1 MERKIFIRSLIF
13 SVAAPS
19 LLISACTNNEITNTD
34 AVQTYTCPMHP
45 QVIQEF
51 PGKCPVCGMD
61 LVPFDRT
68 NKERF
73 LTLNENQQIL
83 ANITTVVIGEGSLNS
98 SSYLNGHLAVN
109 PDQTN
114 FVSSR
119 LSGRIETLY
128 LKETGIFVKKGQPI
142 YKLYSEQLLSLQ
154 QDYLLMEAQAE
165 KLSSDKRFR
174 ELANASR
181 QKLLLYGQTAG
192 QVDRLKQEG
201 IVRPY
206 VTYLAP
212 SSGSVSELMVVE
224 GQYVE
229 EGSVLMRLEDY
240 SRLWVEADIYPSEAA
255 SIKTGNKLKVIVAG
269 WESEPLEMLVQFIA
283 PAMAAGGQ
291 TLQLRGSIENK
302 NNWQP
307 GLQAKVLLPY
317 DSDSGELTLPIDA
330 VIRDGKTEHVWIET
344 KQNVFEPKK
353 VVTGKE
359 SADKV
364 EINEGLVK
372 GDRVVVTGAYLLY
385 SEYIL
390 KKGEHPVSI

>member
-1 MERKIFIRSLIF
+1 MERKVFIRSLIF

-19 LLISACTNNEITNTD
+19 LLISACTNTEMAKTD
-34 AVQTYTCPMHP
+34 IVQTYTCPMHP
-45 QVIQEF
+45 QVMQTS

-68 NKERF
+68 NVEKF
-73 LTLNENQQIL
+73 LTLNENQQLL
-83 ANITTVVIGEGSLNS
+83 ANITTVVIGAGSLNS

-109 PDQTN
+109 PDRTN

-128 LKETGIFVKKGQPI
+128 VKETGVQVKKGQAI

-165 KLSSDKRFR
+165 KLSSDTRFR

-181 QKLLLYGQTAG
+181 QKLLLYGQTAR
-192 QVDRLKQEG
+192 QVDRLKKDG
-201 IVRPY
+201 VTPY

-224 GQYVE
+224 GQYVD
-229 EGSVLMRLEDY
+229 EGATLMRLEDY
-240 SRLWVEADIYPSEAA
+240 SQLWVEADVYPSEAD
-255 SIKTGNKLKVIVAG
+255 SIKVGTKLQVIVAG
-269 WESEPLEMLVQFIA
+269 WENEPLDMLVQFIA
-283 PAMAAGGQ
+283 PAMATGGQ
-291 TLQLRGSIENK
+291 VLQLRGTVENL

-317 DSDSGELTLPIDA
+317 NSESEELTLPVDA
-330 VIRDGKTEHVWIET
+330 IIRDGKTEHVWIET
-344 KQNVFEPKK
+344 KQNVFEPRK
-353 VVTGKE
+353 VVTGKG
-359 SADKV
+359 SADRV
-364 EINEGLVK
+364 EIKEGLVK
-372 GDRVVVTGAYLLY
+372 GDKVVVTGAYLLY
-385 SEYIL
+385 SEYVL
-390 KKGEHPVSI
+390 KKGEHPVSV

>member
-1 MERKIFIRSLIF
+1 MERKVFIRSLIF

-19 LLISACTNNEITNTD
+19 LLISACTSNEVAQTD
-34 AVQTYTCPMHP
+34 VVQTYTCPMHP
-45 QVIQEF
+45 QVMQEF

-68 NKERF
+68 NKEKF
-73 LTLNENQQIL
+73 LTLNENQQLL
-83 ANITTVVIGEGSLNS
+83 ANITTVVIGAGSLNS
-98 SSYLNGHLAVN
+98 SSYLNGHLLVN

-128 LKETGIFVKKGQPI
+128 VKETGIQVKKGQAI

-154 QDYLLMEAQAE
+154 QDYLLMEEQAE

-192 QVDRLKQEG
+192 QVDRLKQAG
-201 IVRPY
+201 TVQPY

-224 GQYVE
+224 GQYVD
-229 EGSVLMRLEDY
+229 EGSVLMQLEDY

-255 SIKTGNKLKVIVAG
+255 SIKVGSKLKVIVAG
-269 WESEPLEMLVQFIA
+269 WENEPLDMLVQFIA
-283 PAMAAGGQ
+283 PAMASGGQ
-291 TLQLRGSIENK
+291 VLKLRGTIENR
-302 NNWQP
+302 NDWQP

-317 DSDSGELTLPIDA
+317 DSESEELTLPVDA

-344 KQNVFEPKK
+344 KQNVFEPRK
-353 VVTGKE
+353 VVTGKG

-364 EINEGLVK
+364 EIKEGLVK

-385 SEYIL
+385 SEYVL
-390 KKGEHPVSI
+390 KKGEHPVSV